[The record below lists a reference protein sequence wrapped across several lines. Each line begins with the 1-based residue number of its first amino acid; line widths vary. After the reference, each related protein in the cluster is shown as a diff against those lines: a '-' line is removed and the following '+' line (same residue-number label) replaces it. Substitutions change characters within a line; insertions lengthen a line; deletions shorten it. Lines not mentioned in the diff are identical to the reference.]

1 MRVVL
6 GWLREMCPV
15 DLEVDELA
23 HVLTMQGANVEG
35 VLRPWEG
42 LEGVVTARVEEVRE
56 HPTSNKPLW
65 IAQVDDGSGVHQ
77 VVAGVGNFRAGD
89 VVPWARPGARVPVLD
104 VALGQKNMA
113 GQISNGMLCSPRE
126 LAISA
131 DHGGILVLP
140 PDTPVGVDVAAAFGL
155 DDVVFD
161 IEVMPNRPDLM
172 SVAGVAREV
181 AAATG
186 VPFAMPDVV
195 LDESGERA
203 EEVATVEIRDE

>member
-42 LEGVVTARVEEVRE
+42 LEGVVTARVEEVRA

-89 VVPWARPGARVPVLD
+89 VVPWARPGSRVPVLPEPLS
-104 VALGQKNMA
+104 ARKLA
-113 GQISNGMLCSPRE
+113 GETSNGMLSSPRE

-140 PDTPVGVDVAAAFGL
+140 SDTPVGADVREQFGL

-161 IEVMPNRPDLM
+161 IEVKPNRPD
-172 SVAGVAREV
+172 
-181 AAATG
+181 
-186 VPFAMPDVV
+186 
-195 LDESGERA
+195 
-203 EEVATVEIRDE
+203 